1 MKEREIPLQVPSPQP
16 IETAEDLLFLQRRW
30 VTADIDRLY
39 ALLNPLVSFEIEP
52 EEGLLLMEFSPRTR
66 RRSSQFSR
74 SSAVAGPPSMRR
86 GRAAEDTGPS
96 TREVYTTLP

>member
-1 MKEREIPLQVPSPQP
+1 VKEREIPLQVPSPQP

-52 EEGLLLMEFSPRTR
+52 EEGLLLMEFSPQDEEKVLSILEEFGCRWT
-66 RRSSQFSR
+66 
-74 SSAVAGPPSMRR
+74 PLD
-86 GRAAEDTGPS
+86 EEK
-96 TREVYTTLP
+96 RESC